1 MAKPIES
8 GHTKSFHE
16 LTYEER
22 AFYFEWMDMLIEDGR
37 IPEDISQEDYMAKIY
52 RMVKADQHQ
61 PEPRDWNMFS
71 YPPGEFPGT

>member
-1 MAKPIES
+1 MAKPTER
-8 GHTKSFHE
+8 HAKSFHE

-37 IPEDISQEDYMAKIY
+37 IPEEISQEDYMAKIY

-61 PEPRDWNMFS
+61 PEKTDWNM
-71 YPPGEFPGT
+71 YKLD